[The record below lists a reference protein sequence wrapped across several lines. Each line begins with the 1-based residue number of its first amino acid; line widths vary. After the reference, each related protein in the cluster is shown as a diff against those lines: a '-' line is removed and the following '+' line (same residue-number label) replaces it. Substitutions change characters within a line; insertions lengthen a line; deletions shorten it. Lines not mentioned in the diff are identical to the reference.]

1 MQSELN
7 NSKPLVSVIILN
19 WNGEEVLPRCL
30 EAVTHQTFEDYEI
43 IVIDNASEDNSMD
56 GIETHWPGVRTI
68 QLKSNLG
75 FAAANNHAAHKARG
89 RWLAFLNNDAFPH
102 PDWLENLVQAAQN
115 NLGYLFFS
123 SRLIQANNPTLLES
137 TGDILHTSASAWH
150 RDHNK
155 KIQHKPA
162 TADQVFSPC
171 AAAGFYDRASFL
183 AAGGFDPD
191 YFSHHEDVDLGF
203 RLRLAGLR
211 CLYVPGAQAA
221 HIGSASF
228 GGEGYT
234 TIYQTQRNMVWTYF
248 KNMPGGYLWRYL
260 PSHIL
265 ANCFFLLHYT
275 LNGHAK
281 AVWKAK
287 LDAMRGI
294 PKMLKKRKTIQ
305 RQRKI
310 KGSELVKVLDHSLA
324 GPYLLG
330 SSGKKIKQFVKNFGF
345 NRSN

>member
-1 MQSELN
+1 MSSELIKP
-7 NSKPLVSVIILN
+7 KPLVSIVILN
-19 WNGEEVLPRCL
+19 WNGEAVLPRCL
-30 EAVTHQTFEDYEI
+30 QAVKNQTFEDYEI
-43 IVIDNASEDNSMD
+43 IVIDNASEDNAMD
-56 GIETHWPGVRTI
+56 GIEAHWPGIKTI

-75 FAAANNHAAHKARG
+75 FAAANNLAAEQARG
-89 RWLAFLNNDAFPH
+89 LWLAFLNNDAFPH
-102 PDWLENLVQAAQN
+102 PEWLEHLVQAAEKN
-115 NLGYLFFS
+115 RGFLFFS
-123 SRLIQANNPTLLES
+123 SMLIQANNPNLVES
-137 TGDILHTSASAWH
+137 AGDILHTSASAWH
-150 RDHNK
+150 RDNNNK
-155 KIQHKPA
+155 IEHMPA

-171 AAAGFYDRASFL
+171 AAAGFYDRESFL

-211 CLYVPGAQAA
+211 CLHVPNAQAA

-234 TIYQTQRNMVWTYF
+234 TVYQTQRNMVWTYF
-248 KNMPGGYLWRYL
+248 KNMPGGYFWRYL
-260 PSHIL
+260 PAHIL

-287 LDAMRGI
+287 FDALRGL
-294 PKMLKKRKTIQ
+294 PKMLKKRKSIQ
-305 RQRKI
+305 SRRQINADELI
-310 KGSELVKVLDHSLA
+310 KALDHSLS

-330 SSGKKIKQFVKNFGF
+330 SSGKKIKQFGKNFGL
-345 NRSN
+345 NHSN